1 MIWGHLGRG
10 LGRSWASFF
19 RPWGSYWGLL
29 AALAGWIRHPDVLA
43 GLAGWLGWLAEA
55 PRIQGTP
62 SGEGKWDRSGALST
76 IRQLAA
82 DCKLQSDS

>member
-1 MIWGHLGRG
+1 MSWARP
-10 LGRSWASFF
+10 GRSWASFF
-19 RPWGSYWGLL
+19 RPWGKYWGLL
-29 AALAGWIRHPDVLA
+29 AALAGWIKHSDVLA

-62 SGEGKWDRSGALST
+62 SGEGDNTIQGAYTT
-76 IRQLAA
+76 IRQQAA